1 MPNRYE
7 LDGRGPTD
15 GQLLGCGLATLLVV
29 ALVTGVLLVKS
40 TGRLDNYVHVVADL
54 LNVGDGLPQKSD
66 VKYHGVLVG
75 LVTDVTPAADGRPN
89 YVGIEL
95 KADYAPTIPAAVT
108 ARVVPSN
115 VFAVSSVQLV
125 DRSAG
130 APIRAGA
137 HISEDTEL
145 PTVLFQTTISKLRDV
160 LAATGRGRDDH
171 SVGILAAVNAATEN
185 RRVKLLTSGAQLN
198 RLLDQLN
205 SIVTTDTGP
214 STVSA
219 LTDAAHGLAD
229 TAPELLDALHKGVEP
244 MQVFAER
251 RAQLTTLV
259 TGGAH
264 TMSTTHDAVA
274 NHIDQLIGIT
284 THLTPAL
291 GDLAQNSNKW
301 VPAFTKLNMLSH
313 KFLDEV
319 WMPELDTPNMRVNLS
334 LTPSYMYTRAD
345 CPHYGELKGPS
356 CYTAPQIQVRP
367 SMPEVLM
374 PQNYQPP
381 KDLAPPPGT
390 VVGPDGNLIAIGP
403 PLINPSPNLVDPN
416 PPVPPWL
423 SPAPPVPGTANPNNA
438 VLQPNP
444 PAQLGPPPV
453 GTRPGSPPPA
463 APSSYGGNV
472 GPVGGPQERDAL
484 ALITGRPATTAT
496 QLLLGPVARGTRAT
510 VGDATR
516 GSR

>member
-7 LDGRGPTD
+7 LDGRGPSD
-15 GQLLGCGLATLLVV
+15 RQLLGCGIATLLVA
-29 ALVTGVLLVKS
+29 ALATGALLVKS
-40 TGRLDNYVHVVADL
+40 TGRLDNYVGVVADI

-75 LVTDVTPAADGRPN
+75 SVTDVIPAANGKPN
-89 YVGIEL
+89 YVHIDL
-95 KADYAPTIPAAVT
+95 KAAYAPTIPAAVT

-115 VFAVSSVQLV
+115 VFAVSSMQLV
-125 DRSAG
+125 DRSA
-130 APIRAGA
+130 APPIRAGA
-137 HISEDTEL
+137 HIREDTEL
-145 PTVLFQTTISKLRDV
+145 PTVLFQSTISKLRDV
-160 LAATGRGRDDH
+160 LAATGRGREDH

-205 SIVTTDTGP
+205 SIVASDTGP

-219 LTDAAHGLAD
+219 LIDATHGLAD
-229 TAPELLDALHKGVEP
+229 TAPELLNALHKGVEP

-264 TMSTTHDAVA
+264 TMNTARDAVA

-291 GDLAQNSNKW
+291 GDLAQNSHKW
-301 VPAFTKLNMLSH
+301 VPAFTKLNMLSR

-345 CPHYGELKGPS
+345 CPHYGDLKGPS
-356 CYTAPQIQVRP
+356 CYTAPEIQVRP

-390 VVGPDGNLIAIGP
+390 VVGTDGNLIAVGP
-403 PLINPSPNLVDPN
+403 PLVNPNPNLVDPN

-423 SPAPPVPGTANPNNA
+423 SPAPPVPGTANPNNTVA
-438 VLQPNP
+438 QPNP
-444 PAQLGPPPV
+444 TAPPGTPPAS
-453 GTRPGSPPPA
+453 GTGSASA
-463 APSSYGGNV
+463 APSSYGGNI
-472 GPVGGPQERDAL
+472 GPVGGPQERNAL
-484 ALITGRPATTAT
+484 ALLTGRPATTAT
-496 QLLLGPVARGTRAT
+496 QLLLGPVARGARAT
-510 VGDATR
+510 VGAPTR
-516 GSR
+516 GRQ